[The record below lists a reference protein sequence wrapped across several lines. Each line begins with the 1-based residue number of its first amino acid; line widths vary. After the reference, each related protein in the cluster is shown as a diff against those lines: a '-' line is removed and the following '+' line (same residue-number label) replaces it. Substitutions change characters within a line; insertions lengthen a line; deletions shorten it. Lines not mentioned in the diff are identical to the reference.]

1 MEASRTGVTLP
12 SGMLCRLGAIS
23 CLLLAACS
31 GDDAVAPGGLVS
43 ITLSPASA
51 SLGVGQT
58 QTITAEGKDQNGTVL
73 TGLSFT
79 WASSDNGVATVANGV
94 ATGVSAGTASI
105 TASSGGVTSNAVSL
119 TVTAGGG
126 GPTSRVVI
134 DKASLLLPGTGES
147 AHLTAQ
153 ILDPQG
159 VPTGGAVTWTS
170 SAPDKVEVDA
180 TGKVVAKAIGSA
192 QIFAEGA
199 GLRSPPTLVF
209 VAEPAAGGLLV
220 TDAQVV
226 SVGPPLSVPPGES
239 PGVGTEY
246 EVTLT
251 GVDAPAPG
259 TVVLAAETA
268 PVAGKAVSTRQDPAG
283 TVVRL
288 ALAPLYQLFT
298 DYDIALS
305 IDLAAFPV
313 EAVPVGSSQLR
324 RGAVWK
330 GGPQGRPG
338 RLRTARADLE
348 PFKAFD
354 CDAGLKAQL
363 IGEPPINL
371 TLENKL
377 TLIIDDRPGY
387 SKHALEGS
395 AALDGSAG
403 LKLKAGF
410 EASGSC
416 NALATINLPVLG
428 WASLVVMPAV
438 RVGLGAEAKGK
449 VTLVQGELGVQG
461 KVGASLLVGW
471 ECGGATP
478 PCRALDSLKPINE
491 FKTKSA
497 IPDEHGLE
505 AEVSAQFY
513 LIARL
518 DAAFG
523 LGLLNAEILEG
534 KAGPEQSFNLAFE
547 NDQVVRTDYASAYD
561 LKMKVGVEPG
571 SALKKAIEK
580 VIDDD
585 AVGVKFKAEFSTDIS
600 ESPKGGLTA
609 SKPLVRPNE
618 AVNFVVEL
626 TPNTINYFLL
636 DYNVKGVELYR
647 KREDEA
653 EFTRW
658 KSMSLISSNNTTY
671 QYQWI
676 PVEADAGKYQF
687 AALVNTQLVT
697 PLLEVGPNSIQAV
710 EVSCFSGGAA
720 ALVASGAT
728 PVCADTWIGTSS
740 VTLKTP
746 GSPQD
751 NITTH
756 SNITWTYDPTTS
768 GNGVINYTASGSFDL
783 SFGSTSGCTFTLTPH
798 TFEIVNDPL
807 TPSRLSI
814 IDNGVTPP
822 IYSMLGSQ
830 MVDFTSV
837 ASCPGEDD
845 VTTEIRGFL
854 VPIAQGDGPYTPGVV
869 ELTGSEDDGVIASS
883 WNFRR
888 P

>member
-12 SGMLCRLGAIS
+12 SGTLCRIGAIS
-23 CLLLAACS
+23 CLLLLAGCS
-31 GDDAVAPGGLVS
+31 GDDAVAPGALVS

-73 TGLSFT
+73 TGLSFS

-105 TASSGGVTSNAVSL
+105 TASSGGVTSNAVTL
-119 TVTAGGG
+119 TVTVTSA
-126 GPTSRVVI
+126 PTNRVVI
-134 DKASLLLPGTGES
+134 DKASVLLPGSGQT
-147 AHLTAQ
+147 AQLTAQ
-153 ILDPQG
+153 LLDPQG
-159 VPTGGAVTWTS
+159 VPTPGAITWTS
-170 SAPDKVEVDA
+170 SAPDKVSVDA
-180 TGKVVAKAIGSA
+180 AGQLTAQAIGSA
-192 QIFAEGA
+192 QIFAEAA
-199 GLRSPPTLVF
+199 GVRSTPTLVF
-209 VAEPAAGGLLV
+209 VAQPQSGALLV

-226 SVGPPLSVPPGES
+226 SVGPPLGVPAGES

-251 GVDAPAPG
+251 GVSTPAPG

-268 PVAGKAVSTRQDPAG
+268 PVAGKVITTRQDPAG

-288 ALAPLYQLFT
+288 AVAPLYQLFT
-298 DYDIALS
+298 AYDIALS

-313 EAVPVGSSQLR
+313 EAIPEGSLQQR
-324 RGAVWK
+324 QGAVWK
-330 GGPQGRPG
+330 AGPQGRPS
-338 RLRTARADLE
+338 RLQAIRADLE

-354 CDAGLKAQL
+354 CDASLKPHLTDAL
-363 IGEPPINL
+363 VNL

-377 TLIIDDRPGY
+377 TLILDDRPGY

-395 AALDGSAG
+395 AALVGNAG
-403 LKLKAGF
+403 LKLKAEF

-416 NALATINLPVLG
+416 NALATINLPIFG

-438 RVGLGAEAKGK
+438 RVGLGAEVKGK
-449 VTLVQGELGVQG
+449 VTLVQGELGVEG
-461 KVGASLLVGW
+461 KVGVSPVVGW

-478 PCRALDSLKPINE
+478 TCRGLDDITPLDE

-497 IPDEHGLE
+497 IPDEHGME

-523 LGLLNAEILEG
+523 LGLLNAEILEA

-547 NDQVVRTDYASAYD
+547 EDQVARTDYASAYD
-561 LKMKVGVEPG
+561 LKLKVGVEPG

-585 AVGVKFKAEFSTDIS
+585 GVGVKFKAEFSTDIS

-626 TPNTINYFLL
+626 TPNTINYWILG
-636 DYNVKGVELYR
+636 YNVTGVELYR

-653 EFTRW
+653 EFTQW
-658 KSMSLISSNNTTY
+658 KSMSLISSNQTTY

-710 EVSCFSGGAA
+710 EVSCFSASAA

-728 PVCADTWIGTSS
+728 PVCTDSWIGTSS

-751 NITTH
+751 NIGTQ

-837 ASCPGEDD
+837 ASCPDRPD
-845 VTTEIRGFL
+845 VTTEVRDFL
-854 VPIAQGDGPYTPGVV
+854 VPIAQGNGPYSPDLV
-869 ELTGSEDDGVIASS
+869 ELVGSADDGAIAST

>member
-1 MEASRTGVTLP
+1 MKAFWIAVTLP
-12 SGMLCRLGAIS
+12 SRTGCGLAATLCA
-23 CLLLAACS
+23 LLLS
-31 GDDAVAPGGLVS
+31 GCGGGDTTAPATPAGLAS

-79 WASSDNGVATVANGV
+79 WASSDSGVATVAGGV

-105 TASSGGVTSNAVSL
+105 TASSGGVTSNAVTL
-119 TVTAGGG
+119 TVSVSS
-126 GPTSRVVI
+126 GPTSRIVI
-134 DKASLLLPGTGES
+134 DKASVLLPGSGQS
-147 AHLTAQ
+147 AQLTAQ

-199 GLRSPPTLVF
+199 GLRSTPTLIT
-209 VAEPAAGGLLV
+209 VAEPAGGALLV

-251 GVDAPAPG
+251 GVSAPAPG

-268 PVAGKAVSTRQDPAG
+268 PVAGKVVTTRQDPAG

-288 ALAPLYQLFT
+288 ALVPLYQLFSN
-298 DYDIALS
+298 YDIAFS
-305 IDLAAFPV
+305 IDLAAFPL
-313 EAVPVGSSQLR
+313 EAVPEGSSQLR
-324 RGAVWK
+324 RGALWK
-330 GGPQGRPG
+330 AGRPN
-338 RLRTARADLE
+338 RPAVRADLE

-354 CDAGLKAQL
+354 CDASLKPHLTEAL
-363 IGEPPINL
+363 VNL

-377 TLIIDDRPGY
+377 TLVIDDRPGY
-387 SKHALEGS
+387 SKHSLEGS
-395 AALDGSAG
+395 AALVGNAG
-403 LKLKAGF
+403 LKLKAEF

-416 NALATINLPVLG
+416 NALASINLPVFG

-438 RVGLGAEAKGK
+438 RVGLGAGVKGK
-449 VTLVQGELGVQG
+449 VTLVQGELGVEG
-461 KVGASLLVGW
+461 KVGVKPIVGW

-478 PCRALDSLKPINE
+478 PCRALDTFEPFDE

-497 IPDEHGLE
+497 IPDEHGME

-523 LGLLNAEILEG
+523 LGLLNAEILQA
-534 KAGPEQSFNLAFE
+534 KAGPEQSFKLAFE
-547 NDQVVRTDYASAYD
+547 EDQIARTDYASTYD
-561 LKMKVGVEPG
+561 LKLKTVVEPG

-585 AVGVKFKAEFSTDIS
+585 GVEVKFKAEFSKPIS

-609 SKPLVRPNE
+609 SKPLVRPKE

-626 TPNTINYFLL
+626 TPNTIDYWILG
-636 DYNVKGVELYR
+636 YNVTGVELYR

-653 EFTRW
+653 EFTPW
-658 KSMSLISSNNTTY
+658 KSMALISSNNTTY

-676 PVEADAGKYQF
+676 PEEADAGKYQF

-710 EVSCFSGGAA
+710 EVQCFSANAA
-720 ALVASGAT
+720 ALVASGAA
-728 PVCADTWIGTSS
+728 PVCADSWIGTSS

-751 NITTH
+751 NITNH
-756 SNITWTYDPTTS
+756 SNITWTYDPSTS
-768 GNGVINYTASGSFDL
+768 APGIINYTASGTFDL
-783 SFGSTSGCTFTLTPH
+783 SFESTSGCTFTLTPH
-798 TFEIVNDPL
+798 TFEIVKNPL
-807 TPSRLSI
+807 TPSQLSI

-822 IYSMLGSQ
+822 IYTMLGQQ

-837 ASCPGEDD
+837 ASCPDRPD
-845 VTTEIRGFL
+845 VTTDFKGFI
-854 VPIAQGDGPYTPGVV
+854 VPIAQGDAPYTPGMV
-869 ELTGSEDDGVIASS
+869 ELIGSEDDGEVASS
-883 WNFRR
+883 WNFHR